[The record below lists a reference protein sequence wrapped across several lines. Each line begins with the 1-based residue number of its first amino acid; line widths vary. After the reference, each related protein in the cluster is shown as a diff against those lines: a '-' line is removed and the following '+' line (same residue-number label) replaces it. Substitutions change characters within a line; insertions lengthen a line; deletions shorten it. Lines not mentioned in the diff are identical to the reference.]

1 MTSNKIKSGILS
13 DSVWLT
19 FVKLVTALISII
31 ITKILSE
38 KLSLI
43 EYGTYSQGNLIVVT
57 VTSLS
62 ILGLSDGA
70 NYFFNRSRDEETQK
84 TYIDSV
90 FGIQLVAGVICSIAI
105 FGGQRL
111 WTAYFDNDALSP
123 IYIWLMFSPMLSN
136 YIAMY
141 QVLFVSIGKAKVIAA
156 RNFILSVM
164 KLLIVIA
171 AVYFFEDIVVIFAL
185 LLLTDAIQTLYF
197 AIFWRYKKFWINP
210 FKINAHVAKEIFAY
224 CIPLAIYILT
234 NTLTRDL
241 DKLVVSKF
249 TSTEEF
255 AIFTNC
261 AKVLPFDMF
270 SASIATV
277 MIPTVTR
284 YIGGKKYEE
293 AQQLYRNYL
302 CLAYTTTWIIAAG
315 AVFCASD
322 LMKLLYDEKYLS
334 GLWVFVIYIFVDM
347 IRFANVAVILRAKG
361 KSMTLML
368 CSFAAL
374 LANLILNIT
383 FVQWF
388 GVIGPAIS
396 TLFVT
401 LGMNIFLLMK
411 GADILQCKL
420 RNLLDIK
427 DMSILFLQLLV
438 CVIPLLFVTY
448 LFREYLPQVK
458 AEFRFFIAYATY
470 GIPILLM
477 NVKKILKLM
486 KNINNCRG

>member
-171 AVYFFEDIVVIFAL
+171 AVYFFEV
-185 LLLTDAIQTLYF
+185 Q
-197 AIFWRYKKFWINP
+197 
-210 FKINAHVAKEIFAY
+210 
-224 CIPLAIYILT
+224 
-234 NTLTRDL
+234 
-241 DKLVVSKF
+241 
-249 TSTEEF
+249 
-255 AIFTNC
+255 
-261 AKVLPFDMF
+261 KVLD
-270 SASIATV
+270 
-277 MIPTVTR
+277 
-284 YIGGKKYEE
+284 
-293 AQQLYRNYL
+293 
-302 CLAYTTTWIIAAG
+302 
-315 AVFCASD
+315 
-322 LMKLLYDEKYLS
+322 
-334 GLWVFVIYIFVDM
+334 
-347 IRFANVAVILRAKG
+347 
-361 KSMTLML
+361 
-368 CSFAAL
+368 
-374 LANLILNIT
+374 
-383 FVQWF
+383 
-388 GVIGPAIS
+388 
-396 TLFVT
+396 
-401 LGMNIFLLMK
+401 
-411 GADILQCKL
+411 
-420 RNLLDIK
+420 
-427 DMSILFLQLLV
+427 
-438 CVIPLLFVTY
+438 
-448 LFREYLPQVK
+448 
-458 AEFRFFIAYATY
+458 
-470 GIPILLM
+470 
-477 NVKKILKLM
+477 
-486 KNINNCRG
+486 